1 MERHLPRA
9 PPSKRSSVMKLCVLE
24 VRLRCGFGVSAG
36 DVREELEQYMTAIE
50 LARPRFFRDA
60 TKHLRTSAEQ
70 DIPSLMPGVVE

>member
-1 MERHLPRA
+1 MLLADEVKV
-9 PPSKRSSVMKLCVLE
+9 PP
-24 VRLRCGFGVSAG
+24 
-36 DVREELEQYMTAIE
+36 REELEQYMTAIE